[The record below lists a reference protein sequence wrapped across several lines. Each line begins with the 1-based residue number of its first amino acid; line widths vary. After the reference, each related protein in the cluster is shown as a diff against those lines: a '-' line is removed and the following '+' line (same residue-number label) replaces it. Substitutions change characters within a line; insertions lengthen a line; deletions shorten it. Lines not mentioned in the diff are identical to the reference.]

1 MKKLFFFSMLFLAS
15 IVSHAQT
22 TSYGGLIDATGD
34 SGQEGVECTFYGS
47 KTGIA
52 ADNVIKARASTFIGY
67 EAGMNSDSPTGVNT
81 FVGWKAGRETT
92 TGYKNTFV
100 GAVAGGDNEGGRENT
115 FIGAAAG
122 GDNVGGYW
130 NVFVGAAAGR
140 LSNGGA
146 AHHNTYIGYQ
156 AGFSNL
162 EGANNVFLG
171 NKAGYNE
178 LGSNLLYI
186 DNSDTDTPLIYGD
199 FADDI
204 LGLNAHVGIG
214 THTPES
220 VLNIVADN
228 PAITLTNTNGA
239 TLQLA
244 SAQAAGNYSP
254 FSNDGDQV
262 IRMLGSD
269 NIIFS
274 TSAIEGSNRNFKF
287 ASHDSLL
294 MVINDTGKVSIGDVP
309 QTNGNFKLYVK
320 DGILTEKVRV
330 ALCPD
335 WPDYVFEEDYDR
347 SSTEEVEEFIKT
359 NKHLPNVP
367 SAKEVGEN
375 GIDMAE
381 MDATLLRQIE
391 ELWLNVIDLK
401 KENEVLKSEVENLR
415 K

>member
-1 MKKLFFFSMLFLAS
+1 MLFLAS
-15 IVSHAQT
+15 IVSHAQPTSYGNLIMGNAGKVGANTCSFYGGEAGVANDT
-22 TSYGGLIDATGD
+22 TSYKNTYIGKRAGYTNVYGD
-34 SGQEGVECTFYGS
+34 E
-47 KTGIA
+47 
-52 ADNVIKARASTFIGY
+52 
-67 EAGMNSDSPTGVNT
+67 
-81 FVGWKAGRETT
+81 
-92 TGYKNTFV
+92 NTFV
-100 GAVAGGDNEGGRENT
+100 GAGAGHDNKKSK
-115 FIGAAAG
+115 
-122 GDNVGGYW
+122 
-130 NVFVGAAAGR
+130 NVFLGVATGR
-140 LSNGGA
+140 FNETGSRNVFL
-146 AHHNTYIGYQ
+146 GYQ
-156 AGFSNL
+156 AG
-162 EGANNVFLG
+162 
-171 NKAGYNE
+171 YNE
-178 LGSNLLYI
+178 TGSDRLYI
-186 DNSDTDTPLIYGD
+186 ANDSTSRPLIYGD
-199 FADDI
+199 FVDDI
-204 LGLNAHVGIG
+204 LGFNARVGIG

-254 FSNDGDQV
+254 FTNDGDQV

-309 QTNGNFKLYVK
+309 QTNGNYKLYVK

-391 ELWLNVIDLK
+391 ELWLHVIDLK
-401 KENEVLKSEVENLR
+401 KENETLKNEVENLR
-415 K
+415 Q

>member
-1 MKKLFFFSMLFLAS
+1 MLFLAS
-15 IVSHAQT
+15 LVAQAQT
-22 TSYGGLIDATGD
+22 ITSYGGLVDPLTNAGENGNYSSFFGGYAGEINTGH
-34 SGQEGVECTFYGS
+34 
-47 KTGIA
+47 K
-52 ADNVIKARASTFIGY
+52 NTFIGFK
-67 EAGMNSDSPTGVNT
+67 A
-81 FVGWKAGRETT
+81 GWKNIG
-92 TGYKNTFV
+92 GYENTFV
-100 GAVAGGDNEGGRENT
+100 GAGAGHDNTGIKNVFLGSATGRFNT
-115 FIGAAAG
+115 S
-122 GDNVGGYW
+122 GGY
-130 NVFVGAAAGR
+130 
-140 LSNGGA
+140 
-146 AHHNTYIGYQ
+146 NTYLGNR
-156 AGFSNL
+156 AGFSNAT
-162 EGANNVFLG
+162 GTRNVFLG
-171 NKAGYNE
+171 NWAGYNE
-178 LGSNLLYI
+178 MGSNLLYI
-186 DNSDTDTPLIYGD
+186 DNDSISKPLIYGD
-199 FADDI
+199 FAADI
-204 LGLNAHVGIG
+204 LGLNARVGIG

-294 MVINDTGKVSIGDVP
+294 MVINDTGKVSIGEVP
-309 QTNGNFKLYVK
+309 QTNGNYKLYVK

-367 SAKEVGEN
+367 SAKEASKN

-391 ELWLNVIDLK
+391 ELWLHVIDLK
-401 KENEVLKSEVENLR
+401 KENEALKTEVEYL
-415 K
+415 KK